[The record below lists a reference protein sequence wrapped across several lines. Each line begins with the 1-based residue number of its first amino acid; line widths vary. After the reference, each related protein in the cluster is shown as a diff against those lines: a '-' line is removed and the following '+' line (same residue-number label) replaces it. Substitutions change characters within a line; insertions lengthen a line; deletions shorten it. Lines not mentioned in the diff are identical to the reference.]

1 MTETTDG
8 ARRAAPRARRAGA
21 AIIAAASIALLSGCV
36 MKTAPSTESP
46 GAAQGQEAGPAEQD
60 RQQAGATSGSGSES
74 GQGEIIGDCSG
85 ARVEDLGDLGR
96 PLSVV
101 QGSSADLES
110 GASVG
115 LLGVRC
121 EGDVLVATIV
131 LGTPVE
137 MQTLDVILG
146 EPVAVPGLP
155 AKIVLVEMAPGNDAG
170 SGARI
175 SLVEIAG

>member
-8 ARRAAPRARRAGA
+8 ARRAVPGARRAGA

-36 MKTAPSTESP
+36 MKTAPETENP
-46 GAAQGQEAGPAEQD
+46 AAQGQEAGPAEQD